1 MRMINNNVNRSGA
14 YEQTLQTLGG
24 KDALLFTT
32 LRDALG
38 FAASLG
44 YREGRRLPFD
54 SASGKEDIQSTV
66 YNQHDAIDLIFAIG
80 LAEYKSAEILKP
92 ENEKECI
99 NIFEEYANGGLAM
112 ITEWL
117 ENYADINVEDAIWKG
132 LKSIGFTPPA
142 IDAGDELNEPNF

>member
-1 MRMINNNVNRSGA
+1 MRMINNNVNRSRA

-24 KDALLFTT
+24 KDAVLFTT

-54 SASGKEDIQSTV
+54 SASGREDIQSTV

-80 LAEYKSAEILKP
+80 FPAR
-92 ENEKECI
+92 
-99 NIFEEYANGGLAM
+99 F
-112 ITEWL
+112 TQT
-117 ENYADINVEDAIWKG
+117 
-132 LKSIGFTPPA
+132 IGFKNSSVTFF
-142 IDAGDELNEPNF
+142 L